1 MCASTMCPL
10 SSSTRK
16 RAFASASVTRPSTSI
31 TPSFF
36 AMPPQS
42 LASGTPGPSSAFL
55 IPQAVLTARRVT
67 VRWSMRV
74 TPRRIVGLAARPGR
88 AGRGVG
94 TTGQHDLRG
103 GRRARSTPDGSAYTR
118 RRVRA
123 RVQAMTPVTSHPWSA
138 PGPGPRAGRS
148 AGVGERVRGC
158 RDTAQRELRGPVVVL
173 ELPVARALDQ
183 HRLDGQAHAGPHPRP
198 AGPGAVVH
206 HVGRLMHRGADAV
219 AAEALEVGEGLPRL
233 LGDEVL
239 DRGADL
245 AHPLR

>member
-1 MCASTMCPL
+1 
-10 SSSTRK
+10 TRK

-55 IPQAVLTARRVT
+55 IPQAVLTDRRVT

-103 GRRARSTPDGSAYTR
+103 WTTRAEHTRWISLHALTR
-118 RRVRA
+118 RGEGPGDEA
-123 RVQAMTPVTSHPWSA
+123 GHVTFPGRI
-138 PGPGPRAGRS
+138 GPGPPGRA
-148 AGVGERVRGC
+148 
-158 RDTAQRELRGPVVVL
+158 AQRASARGSGAALTPR
-173 ELPVARALDQ
+173 RASS
-183 HRLDGQAHAGPHPRP
+183 
-198 AGPGAVVH
+198 
-206 HVGRLMHRGADAV
+206 
-219 AAEALEVGEGLPRL
+219 AAPPSPSV
-233 LGDEVL
+233 
-239 DRGADL
+239 
-245 AHPLR
+245 